1 MKEITIN
8 IPDDIKLIAG
18 IITILYED
26 VNGDMN
32 LRNKN
37 LDFQTGNMNFDFEI
51 KKCSDWTGILFEKR
65 GEWLYITKVT
75 FIKLYRMR

>member
-1 MKEITIN
+1 MKEIIIN
-8 IPDDIKLIAG
+8 VPDDIKLTAG

-51 KKCSDWTGILFEKR
+51 KKCSD
-65 GEWLYITKVT
+65 
-75 FIKLYRMR
+75 

>member
-26 VNGDMN
+26 INGDMN

-51 KKCSDWTGILFEKR
+51 KKCSD
-65 GEWLYITKVT
+65 
-75 FIKLYRMR
+75 

>member
-32 LRNKN
+32 LRSNN
-37 LDFQTGNMNFDFEI
+37 LDFQTGNMNFDFKI
-51 KKCSDWTGILFEKR
+51 KKCSDWTKVQWLNW
-65 GEWLYITKVT
+65 GEIWHEMNLLKC
-75 FIKLYRMR
+75 

>member
-8 IPDDIKLIAG
+8 IPDDIKLTAG

-32 LRNKN
+32 LRSNN
-37 LDFQTGNMNFDFEI
+37 LDFQTGNMDVDFKI
-51 KKCSDWTGILFEKR
+51 KKCSD
-65 GEWLYITKVT
+65 
-75 FIKLYRMR
+75 

>member
-37 LDFQTGNMNFDFEI
+37 LDFQTGNMIFDFEI
-51 KKCSDWTGILFEKR
+51 KKCSNWTGNFFAKLLGLRNKILGLKA
-65 GEWLYITKVT
+65 
-75 FIKLYRMR
+75 